1 MNVKREWEGKREKG
15 EKVGNAKN
23 IKILNWF
30 FFFFFKSKFNANLA
44 RRSTSLC
51 PFAPRSVCTNISRHR
66 AA

>member
-15 EKVGNAKN
+15 EKVANAEN
-23 IKILNWF
+23 IKILNW

>member
-1 MNVKREWEGKREKG
+1 MDLKRGSERSV
-15 EKVGNAKN
+15 VGNAKS
-23 IKILNWF
+23 F
-30 FFFFFKSKFNANLA
+30 GSVFFFSFFFFFKSKFNANLA